1 MKKTKAGIQITYFFL
16 FATFML
22 GCAATEEYK
31 YQHEQNKSQLTL
43 YMNGPEKTSL
53 DITFDLISVNIVSEE
68 GSSREVTR
76 ELQHINSID
85 MQRRQILL
93 GETMLPEG
101 KYKKI
106 QLIVNNAY
114 VKSKGKTAALS
125 LPDKMIE
132 LNIDT
137 SVIRNQNTT
146 LFLNWNADSSV
157 HDSYMFKPAFT
168 VKGKAQELS
177 SLLIYVTN
185 EGSDNVSV
193 INRQSAEVAATIM
206 VGKKPRGIAVSRGR
220 RQLKVYVANSG
231 SNSISVID
239 PSTNRIENEIP
250 IRFGNEPEG
259 IAVATTSSNKELIF
273 VANYGSNN
281 VSVIDAT
288 TFQEIEKIDVGRGPI
303 AIAVDP
309 PIEEILGTSDLS
321 LEDISVLR
329 NYRNKFINVYV
340 ANHNSNDISVIRIDT
355 LTQKSAEV
363 LTLNVEWRPIALY
376 VDYRKGKVFI
386 ANYGSDR
393 VSVLDIVKTVTGN
406 TSEAISNIKNVGT
419 SITGVI
425 SDPVFDRIYLLK
437 EVQGEIMIIRPFA
450 KVFDSLK
457 TIMPPVTGIIATGG
471 SPRSFILG
479 PEGRKLYVVN
489 KDSNSVS
496 IIDRTTKNVE
506 QVIPV
511 GKSPYGITV
520 FQD

>member
-1 MKKTKAGIQITYFFL
+1 
-16 FATFML
+16 ML
-22 GCAATEEYK
+22 ACAATEENP
-31 YQHEQNKSQLTL
+31 YQDKQEKSQFTL
-43 YMNGPEKTSL
+43 YMNGPEKSSR
-53 DITFDLISVNIVSEE
+53 DISFDLVSVNIISEE
-68 GSSREVTR
+68 GSSREVTGK
-76 ELQHINSID
+76 LQHVNSLD

-93 GETMLPEG
+93 GETVLPEG

-106 QLIVNNAY
+106 QLIVNNPY

-125 LPDKMIE
+125 LPDKNIE
-132 LNIDT
+132 LNIDI
-137 SVIRNQNTT
+137 SVARNQNTT
-146 LFLNWNADSSV
+146 LFINWHADSSA
-157 HDSYMFKPAFT
+157 DNSDMFKPAFT
-168 VKGKAQELS
+168 VKGKSRELS

-193 INRQSAEVAATIM
+193 INRQSDEVTTTIM
-206 VGKKPRGIAVSRGR
+206 VGKNPRGIAVSRGGR
-220 RQLKVYVANSG
+220 RLKVYVANSG

-259 IAVATTSSNKELIF
+259 IAVATTSSSKEFVF
-273 VANYGSNN
+273 VANFGSNN

-288 TFQEIEKIDVGRGPI
+288 TFQEVEKIDVGRGPI

-309 PIEEILGTSDLS
+309 PIEDILGTGDLS
-321 LEDISVLR
+321 PEDISFLR
-329 NYRNKFINVYV
+329 NYRNRFINVYV
-340 ANHNSNDISVIRIDT
+340 ANHDSNDISVIRFDT
-355 LTQKSAEV
+355 FAQKSEDV
-363 LTLNVEWRPIALY
+363 LTLNVEWRPIALH

-393 VSVLDIVKTVTGN
+393 ISVLDIVETVKGN
-406 TSEAISNIKNVGT
+406 ASAAVSTINNVGT

-425 SDPVFDRIYLLK
+425 SDPVIDRIYLLR

-450 KVFDSLK
+450 KGFDTLK
-457 TIMPPVTGIIATGG
+457 TIMPPVTGIIVTGR
-471 SPRSFILG
+471 SPRSFILD

-489 KDSNSVS
+489 KESNSIS
-496 IIDRTTKNVE
+496 IVDRTTKNLE

-511 GKSPYGITV
+511 GKSPYGIAV

>member
-1 MKKTKAGIQITYFFL
+1 VTAEL
-16 FATFML
+16 
-22 GCAATEEYK
+22 
-31 YQHEQNKSQLTL
+31 HHVN
-43 YMNGPEKTSL
+43 SL
-53 DITFDLISVNIVSEE
+53 
-68 GSSREVTR
+68 
-76 ELQHINSID
+76 D

-93 GETMLPEG
+93 GEAMLPEG

-106 QLIVNNAY
+106 QLLVNNAY
-114 VKSKGKTAALS
+114 VKSKEETTALS

-137 SVIRNQNTT
+137 SVTRNQNTT
-146 LFLNWNADSSV
+146 LFLNWNADLSV
-157 HDSYMFKPAFT
+157 YESYMFKPAFT
-168 VKGKAQELS
+168 VKGKARELS
-177 SLLIYVTN
+177 SLMIYVTN

-193 INRQSAEVAATIM
+193 INRQSAEVTATIM
-206 VGKKPRGIAVSRGR
+206 VGKKPRGIAVSHGGR
-220 RQLKVYVANSG
+220 RHKVYVANSG
-231 SNSISVID
+231 ANSISVID
-239 PSTNRIENEIP
+239 PATNRIENEIP
-250 IRFGNEPEG
+250 IRFGNAPEG
-259 IAVATTSSNKELIF
+259 IAVANTSSNKELIF

-281 VSVIDAT
+281 VSVIDTT
-288 TFQEIEKIDVGRGPI
+288 TFQEVEKIDVGRGPI

-309 PIEEILGTSDLS
+309 PIEEILGTGDLS
-321 LEDISVLR
+321 LEDMSVLR

-340 ANHNSNDISVIRIDT
+340 ANHNSNDISVIRMDA

-393 VSVLDIVKTVTGN
+393 VSVLDIVETVKGN
-406 TSEAISNIKNVGT
+406 TSAAVSTIKNVGT

-425 SDPVFDRIYLLK
+425 SDPVSDRIYLLK
-437 EVQGEIMIIRPFA
+437 EVQGEIMIIRPFS
-450 KVFDSLK
+450 KGFDTLQ
-457 TIMPPVTGIIATGG
+457 TIMPPVTGIIATGD
-471 SPRSFILG
+471 SPRSFMLD

-489 KDSNSVS
+489 KDSNSIS
-496 IIDRTTKNVE
+496 IVDRTTKKVE